1 MSKWPV
7 HLDREILKQWIGSS
21 REELGK
27 WSRANNIRRQFVQS
41 SYPAVK
47 SANPDL
53 KFLIREASNISP
65 RAFVRFGASPYV
77 ELTPVALSIMT
88 LADESPSCVERGVE
102 SEAQLANLS
111 EPDVG
116 KVLTHL
122 VNQQSGA
129 GVA

>member
-1 MSKWPV
+1 MLLPLST
-7 HLDREILKQWIGSS
+7 SS
-21 REELGK
+21 R
-27 WSRANNIRRQFVQS
+27 A
-41 SYPAVK
+41 
-47 SANPDL
+47 
-53 KFLIREASNISP
+53 
-65 RAFVRFGASPYV
+65 
-77 ELTPVALSIMT
+77 T
-88 LADESPSCVERGVE
+88 LANEGPSCTERGVE

>member
-1 MSKWPV
+1 MSSFAKQIPKAV
-7 HLDREILKQWIGSS
+7 KEIRLHFCQTSAASAGV
-21 REELGK
+21 
-27 WSRANNIRRQFVQS
+27 RQFVQS

-65 RAFVRFGASPYV
+65 RAFVRFANEG
-77 ELTPVALSIMT
+77 
-88 LADESPSCVERGVE
+88 PSCTERGVE